1 MEFQDEFK
9 KFLLDNNLRQSYVAR
24 SLGVSPSLISQWLK
38 GNYKGDVTTFE
49 QKIKNY
55 MKNFNKS
62 SLNESEEIYET
73 TDMRMVF
80 FTFDEA
86 IVAKKMCLVYGEAGS
101 GKTEAVKAY
110 VKTHPE
116 AILIEVIPG
125 MSNRE
130 LLRLICEKANV
141 SGARTPSEMIQAI
154 SKEFERRETFL
165 IIDEAE
171 NLTTK
176 ALESIRRIW
185 DFSRSPVALVGTYNV
200 IRNLKGRN
208 GELRQLFRRII
219 GKWEMRGLTDE
230 EWIHFFGD
238 LADEIKRYTTKL
250 SDSVAIYQVA
260 KRLATLNEEEVN
272 AGYIN
277 QASEMILLED

>member
-1 MEFQDEFK
+1 MKIQKQFK
-9 KFLLDNNLRQSYVAR
+9 KFLIDNNLRQSYVAR

-38 GNYKGDVTTFE
+38 GNYGGDVVTFE

-62 SLNESEEIYET
+62 NLNEPEKIYET
-73 TDMRMVF
+73 TDMSMVF

-86 IVAKKMCLVYGEAGS
+86 IVARRMCLVYGEAGS

-110 VKTHPE
+110 VKNHPE

-125 MSNRE
+125 MSTRE
-130 LLRLICEKANV
+130 LLKMICEKANV
-141 SGARTPSEMIQAI
+141 SDARTPSEMIIAI
-154 SKEFERRETFL
+154 SNEFKRRETFL

-185 DFSRSPVALVGTYNV
+185 DFSKSPIALVGTHNV

-208 GELRQLFRRII
+208 GELRQLYRRII
-219 GKWEMRGLTDE
+219 GKWEMQGLSDE
-230 EWIHFFGD
+230 EFEIFFGD
-238 LADEIKRYTTKL
+238 LADEIKRYTKKL
-250 SDSVAIYQVA
+250 SDAVAIYQVA
-260 KRLATLNEEEVN
+260 KRLATLNGEDVN

-277 QASEMILLED
+277 QASELVLLDD